1 MFPNPPHLTKQH
13 WVYDDPSG
21 IAEPAPYA
29 RPWPRRA
36 PKPRPAVHVNVVRRA
51 RIAHR
56 EA

>member
-1 MFPNPPHLTKQH
+1 MFLNPPHLTRQH

-21 IAEPAPYA
+21 VAEPAPYP
-29 RPWPRRA
+29 RRWPRRT
-36 PKPRPAVHVNVVRRA
+36 PKARPLVSVRRA

>member
-1 MFPNPPHLTKQH
+1 MQLIPPPPAKHH

-29 RPWPRRA
+29 RPWRPRRER
-36 PKPRPAVHVNVVRRA
+36 KPSVHVAPRVSVRMT
-51 RIAHR
+51 HR